1 MNLEKSRNAE
11 YKKCAA
17 LLSLL
22 VGLDADTEERVCGC
36 FQNMGINN
44 FFLHLESLELG
55 LSQETYEKL
64 KSLRIIIEVFGEE
77 RPTIKSQVD

>member
-22 VGLDADTEERVCGC
+22 VGLDADAEEKIYRC
-36 FQNMGINN
+36 FQNMGIDD
-44 FFLHLESLELG
+44 FFLHLDFISNHLNL
-55 LSQETYEKL
+55 TYPMRL
-64 KSLRIIIEVFGEE
+64 MRS
-77 RPTIKSQVD
+77 

>member
-1 MNLEKSRNAE
+1 MNLEKSRKAE

-36 FQNMGINN
+36 FQNMGVDD
-44 FFLHLESLELG
+44 FFLYLESLELD
-55 LSQETYEKL
+55 LSQETSEKL
-64 KSLRIIIEVFGEE
+64 KSLKAIIEIFGEE
-77 RPTIKSQVD
+77 RGQA

>member
-22 VGLDADTEERVCGC
+22 VGLDADAEEKIYGC
-36 FQNMGINN
+36 FQNMGIDN
-44 FFLHLESLELG
+44 FFLK
-55 LSQETYEKL
+55 QIMK
-64 KSLRIIIEVFGEE
+64 
-77 RPTIKSQVD
+77 

>member
-11 YKKCAA
+11 YKKCVA

-22 VGLDADTEERVCGC
+22 IGLDADAEEKIYRC
-36 FQNMGINN
+36 FQNMGVDN
-44 FFLHLESLELG
+44 FFLHLESLELD
-55 LSQETYEKL
+55 LSQEAYEKL

-77 RPTIKSQVD
+77 RGQA

>member
-22 VGLDADTEERVCGC
+22 VGLDADAEEKIYKC
-36 FQNMGINN
+36 FQNMGIDN

-64 KSLRIIIEVFGEE
+64 KSLKAVIEIFGEE
-77 RPTIKSQVD
+77 RGQA